1 MHPARNLWPDL
12 DVLHTSGHLVLP
24 AFPLCIGRHL
34 ETGQFLARLFCGRRE
49 WRTAMKNARPRGRAF
64 LVRNAPRLQAVA
76 RTSRRRALCWKNR
89 AWLITAETFAGWNG
103 FAIRK
108 AGSGRS
114 PVRKRSG

>member
-1 MHPARNLWPDL
+1 VA
-12 DVLHTSGHLVLP
+12 DVLLIPGHLVLP

-34 ETGQFLARLFCGRRE
+34 QTGQSSGPSFYVALAD
-49 WRTAMKNARPRGRAF
+49 TDTVANARPFGRALHVERYF
-64 LVRNAPRLQAVA
+64 QDQADA
-76 RTSRRRALCWKNR
+76 RISRRRALCWKKS

-103 FAIRK
+103 LAIRK